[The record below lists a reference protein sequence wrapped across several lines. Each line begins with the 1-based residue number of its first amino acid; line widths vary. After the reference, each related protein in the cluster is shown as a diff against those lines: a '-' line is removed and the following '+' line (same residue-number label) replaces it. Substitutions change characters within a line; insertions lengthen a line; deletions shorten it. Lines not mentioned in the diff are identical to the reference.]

1 MFSRV
6 FLGFLFLVSWPF
18 LESATV
24 KSPEQIQ
31 SELDQAEKDF
41 EIAQKMFIPWY
52 TGPLIT
58 GSAKNAPKGKI
69 NLQPYLTLKTAYGV
83 YDNDRHYT
91 STPNLFSV
99 NPLLAFQVGLTD
111 WLDFSIQPQATF
123 KYLEGNNGG
132 SFNDLN
138 MVVGFQLYRE
148 SLYIPS
154 IRLLYT
160 EIFPTGNYTR
170 LFSPLDAGG
179 AGVFQS
185 VVGLNLGKVL
195 WWFPEHP
202 MALRLATNVQFPTDS
217 ARVFGLNS
225 YGGGLSTNGTVK
237 VRPTFNIDFG
247 YEYSITQKWVFA
259 IDFVYTLSGKT
270 TFTGLPGFDEFGNN
284 YVIGGPASD
293 NFSLSP
299 AIEYN
304 VTDTGG
310 FIAGIWFSVTGKNS
324 SSYVAGLL
332 SYTQLF

>member
-1 MFSRV
+1 MFSRA
-6 FLGFLFLVSWPF
+6 FLGFLFLSTISC
-18 LESATV
+18 LNSAEV

-69 NLQPYLTLKTAYGV
+69 NIQPYLTLKTAYGE
-83 YDNDRHYT
+83 YDNNRHYT
-91 STPNLFSV
+91 STPSLFSV
-99 NPLLAFQVGLTD
+99 NPLLAFQVGITN

-123 KYLEGNNGG
+123 KSFQGDNGG

-138 MVVGFQLYRE
+138 VVFGFQLYKE
-148 SLYIPS
+148 TLYLPS
-154 IRLLYT
+154 VRLLYT
-160 EIFPTGNYTR
+160 EIFPTGNYSR
-170 LFSPLDAGG
+170 LYSPLDAGG

-217 ARVFGLNS
+217 ARVYGLNS
-225 YGGGLSTNGTVK
+225 YGGGASTNGTVR

-259 IDFVYTLSGKT
+259 IDLVYTLSGRT
-270 TFTGLPGFDEFGNN
+270 TFTGMTGLDQSGKP
-284 YVIGGPASD
+284 YVLGGPSSD
-293 NFSLSP
+293 NFSMSP

-304 VTDTGG
+304 VSDTGG
-310 FIAGIWFSVTGKNS
+310 FIGGVWFSVTGRNS
-324 SSYVAGLL
+324 SSYVAGLI